1 MEMKISYQQTHDRLV
16 KVNISYRIRENT
28 LIFSFSL
35 QDLSHR
41 DLPVQQLSAVSSHD
55 NFVQNKRHVIKF
67 QKLYQKPVDLNQVR
81 LHRFYIASSLIIYFM
96 DFNDLNLKIILLFL
110 FQLLVLLLPY
120 QNAKLRY
127 VLYEV
132 LTIFH
137 QLAFVKNPVL
147 NHSVINYVILF
158 LIILVKLQM

>member
-1 MEMKISYQQTHDRLV
+1 MNQGSPSLFTGFVTPGPSSTAAISCIVAR
-16 KVNISYRIRENT
+16 
-28 LIFSFSL
+28 
-35 QDLSHR
+35 
-41 DLPVQQLSAVSSHD
+41 QLCSEQKTC
-55 NFVQNKRHVIKF
+55 NQILEVIPKTCGLELG
-67 QKLYQKPVDLNQVR
+67 KTTEII
-81 LHRFYIASSLIIYFM
+81 HCLIIQNLMNFK
-96 DFNDLNLKIILLFL
+96 DLNLKIILLFL